1 MPKNVA
7 GPTGL
12 SRRSLIAG
20 ALGLTAATAG
30 GGLLSG
36 CSSSGNASGAAG
48 AAAGQAAA
56 PSVTLGP
63 KLAGVLYPDGYVGP
77 VAREHKLLTN
87 EKVTFKIVVKQD
99 VTIGDWKTNAFTKW
113 LEQKTNVHIEWSQIG
128 GTDDDVMTKVNAM
141 IAAGDIPDAF
151 MGIDFSRSQLFLYGS
166 QGLFADV
173 DQYIDGYALNL
184 QQAMKDYPDARKL
197 VQAPDKKIYSF
208 PNIND
213 CYHCRAS
220 AGRSFLN
227 TKWIKQV
234 GLAMPKTTDEFLEVM
249 RAFKKADLAGNGRT
263 IPFAGYKDAKI
274 DPFFM
279 NAFLY
284 NPGDPW
290 LVVKDG
296 KVDVTFNKDE
306 WREGLKYMNT
316 LYGEGLI
323 NRDVFT
329 ADEDQLQRYGN
340 APGKPLIGGAR
351 VNYWGNFVDIDQK
364 DPNARWREYEACP
377 PLEGPNKVRYA
388 AWDYL
393 NVGVEVSQLVITK
406 KCAKPELL
414 VQWAD
419 AQLELEAI
427 LRAYAGPQFA
437 WAKKGELGIN
447 GKQAVYGYA
456 ATWNTSKNIS
466 WSQDNP
472 MYRSQDFRLSERVD
486 PKDLTFEQPLY
497 QQTKDSY
504 FPYKQPQDL
513 QFPPVTLDQDQAAQ
527 EAELKTNLA
536 GEVEQS
542 FAKFLTGQLDPN
554 DDAAWNDYK
563 DRVEKI
569 GVKPYLELQ
578 QAAYETYNS

>member
-1 MPKNVA
+1 MPKNA
-7 GPTGL
+7 ARSTGI
-12 SRRSLIAG
+12 SRRSLLTG

-36 CSSSGNASGAAG
+36 CSGSSAAGGGGGG
-48 AAAGQAAA
+48 AAAPAA
-56 PSVTLGP
+56 PSVSLGP

-77 VAREHKLLTN
+77 VAREHKVITT

-99 VTIGDWKTNAFTKW
+99 VAIGDWKTNAFTKW
-113 LEQKTNVHIEWSQIG
+113 LESKTGIHIEWNQIG

-151 MGIDFSRSQLFLYGS
+151 MGIDFSRSQLFLYG
-166 QGLFADV
+166 QQELFTDV
-173 DQYIDGYALNL
+173 GQYIDGYALNL

-208 PNIND
+208 PNFND

-220 AGRSFLN
+220 TGRSFLN
-227 TKWIKQV
+227 TEWIEQV

-249 RAFKKADLAGNGRT
+249 RAFKKADPAGKGRT
-263 IPFAGYKDAKI
+263 IPFAGYKDAPI

-290 LVVKDG
+290 LVVHDG
-296 KVDVTFNKDE
+296 KVDVTFDKDE
-306 WREGLKYMNT
+306 WREGLKYVNT
-316 LYGEGLI
+316 LFREGLI

-329 ADEDQLQRYGN
+329 ADGDSLQRYGD
-340 APGKPLIGGAR
+340 APGNPMIGGAR

-364 DPNARWREYEACP
+364 DPNARWRKYQACP
-377 PLEGPNKVRYA
+377 PLKGPNGVQYA

-419 AQLELEAI
+419 AQMELEAI
-427 LRAYAGPQFA
+427 LRGYGGPRFA

-447 GKQAVYGYA
+447 GKQAVYGYDA
-456 ATWNTSKNIS
+456 VWNDQKNIN

-472 MYRSQDFRLSERVD
+472 MYRSQDFRLGERVN
-486 PKDLTFEQPLY
+486 PKDLTFEKPLY
-497 QQTKDSY
+497 EQTRDFY
-504 FPYKQPQDL
+504 FPFKQPQEM
-513 QFPPVTLDQDQAAQ
+513 QFPPVTMDSDQAAQ
-527 EAELKTNLA
+527 EAELKTNLKN
-536 GEVEQS
+536 EVDQS
-542 FAKFLTGQLDPN
+542 FAKFVTGQLNPN

-563 DRVEKI
+563 SRIEKI
-569 GVKPYLELQ
+569 GKKPYLELQ

>member
-1 MPKNVA
+1 MPNNAA
-7 GPTGL
+7 GPTGI

-36 CSSSGNASGAAG
+36 CSSSGSTSGAAD
-48 AAAGQAAA
+48 AAAGGGA

-63 KLAGVLYPDGYVGP
+63 KLAGMQYPDGYVGP
-77 VAREHKLLTN
+77 VARELKPLTT
-87 EKVTFKIVVKQD
+87 EKVTFKIAVPQD

-113 LEQKTNVHIEWSQIG
+113 LESKTNIHIEWNQIG
-128 GTDDDVMTKVNAM
+128 GTGDDVMTKVNAM

-151 MGIDFSRSQLFLYGS
+151 MGIDFSRSQLYLYGQ
-166 QGLFADV
+166 QGLFTDINPL
-173 DQYIDGYALNL
+173 IDSYALNL

-197 VQAPDKKIYSF
+197 VQAPDKKVYSF

-220 AGRSFLN
+220 NGRTFLN
-227 TKWIKQV
+227 TDWIKQV
-234 GLAMPKTTDEFLEVM
+234 GLDIPKTTDEFVELL
-249 RAFKKADLAGNGRT
+249 RAFKKADLGGNGRT
-263 IPFAGYKDAKI
+263 IPFCGYKDAPF
-274 DPFFM
+274 DTFFM
-279 NAFLY
+279 NSFLY

-290 LVVKDG
+290 LVVNDG

-306 WREGLKYMNT
+306 WREGLKYIHGM
-316 LYGEGLI
+316 YAEGLI
-323 NRDVFT
+323 NKDVFT
-329 ADEDQLQRYGN
+329 ADQDQMNRYGN
-340 APGKPLIGGAR
+340 APGKPIIGGAR
-351 VNYWGNFVDIDQK
+351 SYYWGGFLDIDQK
-364 DPNARWREYEACP
+364 DPNARWRKYLAIP

-388 AWDYL
+388 AWNYL
-393 NVGVEVSQLVITK
+393 GVGVEVSQLVITK

-419 AQLELEAI
+419 AQMELEAI
-427 LRAYAGPQFA
+427 LRAYGGPKFE

-447 GKQAVYGYA
+447 GKQAVYGFS
-456 ATWNTSKNIS
+456 ATWNTEKNIS
-466 WSQDNP
+466 WNQYNP
-472 MYRSQDFRLSERVD
+472 MYRSQDFRLGERVN
-486 PKDLTFEQPLY
+486 PKDLTFESPLY
-497 QQTKDSY
+497 QQTLENY
-504 FPYKQPQDL
+504 FPYKQPQEM

-527 EAELKTNLA
+527 EAELKTNLKS
-536 GEVEQS
+536 EVDLS
-542 FAKFLTGQLDPN
+542 FSKFVTGQLDPN

>member
-1 MPKNVA
+1 MPNNAA
-7 GPTGL
+7 GTPGI

-36 CSSSGNASGAAG
+36 CSGSNTANGAGG
-48 AAAGQAAA
+48 AAAAPAA
-56 PSVTLGP
+56 PSVSLGP
-63 KLAGVLYPDGYVGP
+63 KLARVLYPDGYIGP
-77 VAREHKLLTN
+77 VAREHAPIST

-99 VTIGDWKTNAFTKW
+99 VSIGDWKTNAFTKW
-113 LEQKTNVHIEWSQIG
+113 LEQKTNIHIEWNQVG

-151 MGIDFSRSQLFLYGS
+151 MGIDFSRSQLFLYG
-166 QGLFADV
+166 QQDLFTDV
-173 DQYIDGYALNL
+173 NQYIDGYALNL

-213 CYHCRAS
+213 CYHCRAGK
-220 AGRSFLN
+220 GRSFLN
-227 TKWIKQV
+227 TDWIAQV
-234 GLAMPKTTDEFLEVM
+234 GLEMPKTTDEFLEVM
-249 RAFKKADLAGNGRT
+249 RAFKKADPAGKGKT
-263 IPFAGYKDAKI
+263 IPFAGYKDAPI

-290 LVVKDG
+290 LVVNDG
-296 KVDVTFNKDE
+296 KVDVTFDKDE

-329 ADEDQLQRYGN
+329 ADGDTLQRYGD
-340 APGKPLIGGAR
+340 APGQPLIGGAR

-364 DPNARWREYEACP
+364 DPNARWRKYQACP
-377 PLEGPNKVRYA
+377 PLKGPNGVQYA

-419 AQLELEAI
+419 AQMELEAI
-427 LRAYAGPQFA
+427 LRGYGGPKFD

-447 GKQAVYGYA
+447 GKQAVYAYDA
-456 ATWNTSKNIS
+456 VWNDQKNIN

-472 MYRSQDFRLSERVD
+472 MYRSQDFRLGERVN
-486 PKDLTFEQPLY
+486 PKDLTFEKPLY
-497 QQTKDSY
+497 EQTRDNY
-504 FPYKQPQDL
+504 FPHKQPQEM
-513 QFPPVTLDQDQAAQ
+513 QFPPVTMDSDQAAQ
-527 EAELKTNLA
+527 EAELKTNLES
-536 GEVEQS
+536 EVTQS
-542 FAKFLTGQLDPN
+542 FAKFLTGQLNPN

-563 DRVEKI
+563 NRIDKI
-569 GVKPYLELQ
+569 GKKPYLDLQ